1 MDDNSGFPDNVP
13 DELRAKLKQ
22 ELDTD
27 RVATLREMCAPHPT
41 LDEVSSLAPSHFIY
55 SRFSLIHPEILGVG
69 DSFRMEL

>member
-27 RVATLREMCAPHPT
+27 RVATLREMCAPHAT
-41 LDEVSSLAPSHFIY
+41 LDEVSSFAPDSCSTF
-55 SRFSLIHPEILGVG
+55 EIFAII
-69 DSFRMEL
+69 SYFFC